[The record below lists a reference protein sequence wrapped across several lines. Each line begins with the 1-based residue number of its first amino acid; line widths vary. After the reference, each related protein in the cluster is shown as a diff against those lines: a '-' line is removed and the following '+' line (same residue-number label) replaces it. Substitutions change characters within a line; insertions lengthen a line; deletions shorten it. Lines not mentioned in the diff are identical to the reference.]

1 MTTTNQLMTAG
12 AIAFAAFA
20 VWHVT
25 RKAPAGALANQ
36 PGQQQRDAGLAEF
49 NFQQGLQWA
58 ETARHEVDRLA
69 SRYPAPTLA
78 NSY

>member
-1 MTTTNQLMTAG
+1 MTTTNQLMTGG

-49 NFQQGLQWA
+49 NAQQMRQWTEMA
-58 ETARHEVDRLA
+58 ATEVDRLA
-69 SRYPAPTLA
+69 SRYPAPTHPD
-78 NSY
+78 SY